1 MANQNSTKTLEIDSR
16 FSAFEKAR
24 VAALTLLALKEVL
37 TKSQLETLELLLDQ
51 ESLNQISKSLKEAK
65 KGKLEPIESIL
76 K

>member
-1 MANQNSTKTLEIDSR
+1 MTNQNSTKTLEIDSR

-37 TKSQLETLELLLDQ
+37 TKSQLETLKLLLDQ

-65 KGKLEPIESIL
+65 KGKLEPMESIL

>member
-24 VAALTLLALKEVL
+24 AVALTLLALKEVL

>member
-24 VAALTLLALKEVL
+24 AAALTLLALKEVL

-51 ESLNQISKSLKEAK
+51 ESLNQISKSIEEAK
-65 KGKLEPIESIL
+65 EGKLEPIESIL
-76 K
+76 E